1 MVCWKIPRLWMMFPL
16 FPINVSNYRKFPL
29 PCWFPTGLSPTAM
42 FGLFPHYTPEIQRG
56 TACYSWGLLTW
67 TYGTVSSGF
76 CSPGNHATNF
86 FNKITQKLT
95 WNPMQAQTEP
105 KLHPE
110 TANMEFEQVITK
122 RSATLKGDL
131 KVNLEPKWF
140 LRRFPWKFHVSDFR
154 ATLLFT
160 SYCAHVLITIR
171 VPGLWWGKN
180 WNQNTS
186 KKRSWLI
193 FGYVLGSVFVAQ
205 PSNVSR
211 NRQKTWQRRE
221 KKQATW

>member
-1 MVCWKIPRLWMMFPL
+1 
-16 FPINVSNYRKFPL
+16 
-29 PCWFPTGLSPTAM
+29 
-42 FGLFPHYTPEIQRG
+42 
-56 TACYSWGLLTW
+56 
-67 TYGTVSSGF
+67 
-76 CSPGNHATNF
+76 
-86 FNKITQKLT
+86 
-95 WNPMQAQTEP
+95 MQAQTEP

-160 SYCAHVLITIR
+160 SYCAHVLITIQ
-171 VPGLWWGKN
+171 VPGLWWGNN

-193 FGYVLGSVFVAQ
+193 FGYVLGSVFAAQ
-205 PSNVSR
+205 PSKVSR
-211 NRQKTWQRRE
+211 SRQKTWQQERKSKRHE
-221 KKQATW
+221 RITNISKLRKRWKEQQGAKERQTWQFHGEFTGAGPPKS

>member
-1 MVCWKIPRLWMMFPL
+1 MPPVSILIEVVVSTTIVQHTYKQL
-16 FPINVSNYRKFPL
+16 INNLKFSKYEP
-29 PCWFPTGLSPTAM
+29 PTK
-42 FGLFPHYTPEIQRG
+42 
-56 TACYSWGLLTW
+56 
-67 TYGTVSSGF
+67 YGTVSSGF

-160 SYCAHVLITIR
+160 SYCAHVLITIQ

-205 PSNVSR
+205 PSKVSR

>member
-1 MVCWKIPRLWMMFPL
+1 MQQLEYAAAYKISIFYLRSL
-16 FPINVSNYRKFPL
+16 ICSYSNCGSL
-29 PCWFPTGLSPTAM
+29 HVPCWFPTGLSPTAM

-86 FNKITQKLT
+86 FNKIIQKLT
-95 WNPMQAQTEP
+95 WNPIQAQTEP
-105 KLHPE
+105 ELHPE

-160 SYCAHVLITIR
+160 SYCAHILSSPAPTWHL
-171 VPGLWWGKN
+171 PG
-180 WNQNTS
+180 TYPAHE
-186 KKRSWLI
+186 
-193 FGYVLGSVFVAQ
+193 F
-205 PSNVSR
+205 
-211 NRQKTWQRRE
+211 
-221 KKQATW
+221 